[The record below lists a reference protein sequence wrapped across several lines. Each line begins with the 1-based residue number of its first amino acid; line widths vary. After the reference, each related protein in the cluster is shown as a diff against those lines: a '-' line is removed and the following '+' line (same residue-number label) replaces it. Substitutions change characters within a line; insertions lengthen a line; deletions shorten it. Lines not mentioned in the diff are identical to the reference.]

1 MSDYLGI
8 EKALAAL
15 PEPSEQP
22 NPLAPRLPR
31 CGWGFCCGK
40 AALLPFTTRLGRQ
53 VRLCLDHHR
62 LATGQRRAVER
73 AISKTTSGRCAQEPA
88 APEPTS

>member
-8 EKALAAL
+8 EAALADL
-15 PEPSEQP
+15 PDPSQQP
-22 NPLAPRLPR
+22 PIAPRLPR
-31 CGWGFCCGK
+31 CGWGFYCGK
-40 AALLPFTTRLGRQ
+40 AALLPFTTRLGRE

-73 AISKTTSGRCAQEPA
+73 ALSKITSGRCAQEPA